1 MIGGEFYG
9 AIAATVGAALA
20 GWLLDRWLG
29 VRSRIAGWWRSV
41 QARKSMTE
49 AMVASWP
56 TALDFISK
64 AEEREEKSAAREVK
78 ITASFTA
85 IREHLQRQDT
95 TLERIA
101 AQLWGQMKLDPQARF
116 QCDHEG
122 RNEQVNAAYAAI
134 MRVGE
139 FDLMGFGWKNRV
151 VEDDRMEYDRAA
163 GQAFREHRKFERAV
177 RFVRGDGSRF
187 RGLVRIE
194 PYPEDPADL
203 ADGRHPLWFGSVV
216 VVEELH

>member
-1 MIGGEFYG
+1 MSL
-9 AIAATVGAALA
+9 IADALTEA
-20 GWLLDRWLG
+20 VRWAVPVALTGLL
-29 VRSRIAGWWRSV
+29 GWW
-41 QARKSMTE
+41 AIKRKALSAWREQRTE
-49 AMVASWP
+49 RRDRFDAMLADFPRFRDDMAELKNSTGKV
-56 TALDFISK
+56 TGQIKRIEGRLDS
-64 AEEREEKSAAREVK
+64 
-78 ITASFTA
+78 
-85 IREHLQRQDT
+85 QDHV
-95 TLERIA
+95 LERIS

-116 QCDHEG
+116 QCDHTG
-122 RNEQVNAAYAAI
+122 RNEQVNAAYAAV

-151 VEDDRMEYDRAA
+151 VEEDRPEYERAA
-163 GQAFREHRKFERAV
+163 TQAFMEHRKFERAV

-216 VVEELH
+216 VVEEVQ

>member
-1 MIGGEFYG
+1 MGGEFYG
-9 AIAATVGAALA
+9 AIAATIGAAFGA
-20 GWLLDRWLG
+20 WLLDRWLG
-29 VRSRIAGWWRSV
+29 VRARTGNWWRTV
-41 QARKSMTE
+41 KARKQATE
-49 AMVASWP
+49 AMVQSWP
-56 TALDFISK
+56 TALRFIEG
-64 AEEREEKSAAREVK
+64 AEAREEKTAAREVRV
-78 ITASFTA
+78 TAEFAA
-85 IREHLQRQDT
+85 IREHLERQDSA
-95 TLERIA
+95 LDRIS

-116 QCDHEG
+116 QCDHAG

-151 VEDDRMEYDRAA
+151 VEDDRTEYDRAA

-216 VVEELH
+216 VVEELT

>member
-1 MIGGEFYG
+1 MSLFADALSEAVKWAVPVALTGLLGWW
-9 AIAATVGAALA
+9 AIKRKAIDAWRNQRAERRDRFDAMLA
-20 GWLLDRWLG
+20 DFPQFRDDMAQLKDSAGRVTGQIKLIDGRLDAQDHMLDR
-29 VRSRIAGWWRSV
+29 
-41 QARKSMTE
+41 
-49 AMVASWP
+49 
-56 TALDFISK
+56 IS
-64 AEEREEKSAAREVK
+64 
-78 ITASFTA
+78 
-85 IREHLQRQDT
+85 
-95 TLERIA
+95 

-116 QCDHEG
+116 QCDHIG

-151 VEDDRMEYDRAA
+151 VEEDRPEYEKAA
-163 GQAFREHRKFERAV
+163 AQAFREHRKFEKAV
-177 RFVRGDGSRF
+177 RFRRGDGSTF

-216 VVEELH
+216 VVEELA

>member
-1 MIGGEFYG
+1 MGGEFYG
-9 AIAATVGAALA
+9 AVLAAFGAAFGA
-20 GWLLDRWLG
+20 WLIDRWLG
-29 VRSRIAGWWRSV
+29 VRTRIGGWWRSV
-41 QARKSMTE
+41 KARKQATE
-49 AMVASWP
+49 AMVQSWP
-56 TALDFISK
+56 TALRFIEG
-64 AEEREEKSAAREVK
+64 AEAREEKTAAREVRV
-78 ITASFTA
+78 TAEFTA
-85 IREHLQRQDT
+85 IREHLERQDSA
-95 TLERIA
+95 LDRIS

-116 QCDHEG
+116 QCDHMG

-151 VEDDRMEYDRAA
+151 VEEDRPEYEKAA
-163 GQAFREHRKFERAV
+163 GQAFREHRKFEKAV
-177 RFVRGDGSRF
+177 RFRRGDGSTF

-216 VVEELH
+216 VVEELA